1 MFTLPLW
8 PPNAHN
14 GPRAKNWT
22 KLVTVE
28 IVILAIL
35 AAALGLKLYSVL
47 GRRAEHGDEQRE
59 PAQSRFDA
67 PGALNGGNP
76 VAPNRSEQGQSN
88 PPRLGERAG
97 DRRDDAAPLGAGRAR
112 EPLAVLPTVERGL
125 REIIAVDRRF
135 DPHAFLEGARGAYG
149 IVLSAFW
156 RGDKDE
162 IAKLCD
168 PDVSAGFAAAI
179 DERNAAGEVI
189 DNRLVRLNEV
199 VITGAHYAAPFARI
213 TVRFVADIAAITRD
227 AQGHVVA
234 GSLHDA
240 VEARDVWTFR
250 RNINSAD
257 PDWLL
262 DETDEA

>member
-1 MFTLPLW
+1 
-8 PPNAHN
+8 
-14 GPRAKNWT
+14 
-22 KLVTVE
+22 VTVE
-28 IVILAIL
+28 IVILAMI

-47 GRRAEHGDEQRE
+47 GRRAEHGDEQAQRE
-59 PAQSRFDA
+59 TVQSRFDA
-67 PGALNGGNP
+67 QGPS
-76 VAPNRSEQGQSN
+76 APANAVQVN
-88 PPRLGERAG
+88 PPRAQ
-97 DRRDDAAPLGAGRAR
+97 DRNGASQGAARVR

-125 REIIAVDRRF
+125 REIIAADRRF

-162 IAKLCD
+162 ITKLCD
-168 PDVSAGFAAAI
+168 PDVATGFITAI
-179 DERNAAGEVI
+179 DDRVAAGEVV

-199 VITGAHYAAPFARI
+199 MITGASYAAPVARI
-213 TVRFVADIAAITRD
+213 TVRFVSDIAAITRD
-227 AQGHVVA
+227 AEGHVIA

-250 RNINSAD
+250 RNITSTD

>member
-1 MFTLPLW
+1 
-8 PPNAHN
+8 
-14 GPRAKNWT
+14 
-22 KLVTVE
+22 VTVE
-28 IVILAIL
+28 IVILAMI
-35 AAALGLKLYSVL
+35 AAFRGRRLYAVL
-47 GRRAEHGDEQRE
+47 GRRAEQGDEQPQRE
-59 PAQSRFDA
+59 PQSRFDMSGPVQPNPPQA
-67 PGALNGGNP
+67 NP
-76 VAPNRSEQGQSN
+76 VQSN
-88 PPRLGERAG
+88 PPRLNDRSGDRKDERAPQG
-97 DRRDDAAPLGAGRAR
+97 TRPAR

-168 PDVSAGFAAAI
+168 ADVAAGFIAAI
-179 DERNAAGEVI
+179 DERVAAGEVI

-199 VITGAHYAAPFARI
+199 VITGASYAAPYARI
-213 TVRFVADIAAITRD
+213 MVRFVADIAAITRD

-250 RNINSAD
+250 RNINSSD

-262 DETDEA
+262 DETDEG

>member
-1 MFTLPLW
+1 MQGH
-8 PPNAHN
+8 A
-14 GPRAKNWT
+14 GPAALNWT

-47 GRRAEHGDEQRE
+47 GRRAEHGDEQPQRE
-59 PAQSRFDA
+59 PMQSRFDA
-67 PGALNGGNP
+67 QGPTSKGLGQANANQSG
-76 VAPNRSEQGQSN
+76 QGQSN
-88 PPRLGERAG
+88 PSRLGER
-97 DRRDDAAPLGAGRAR
+97 RDEPASSAARTR
-112 EPLAVLPTVERGL
+112 EPLSVLPTVERGL

-168 PDVSAGFAAAI
+168 ADVAAGFAAAI
-179 DERNAAGEVI
+179 DERLAAGEVI

-199 VITGAHYAAPFARI
+199 VITGAQYEAPFARI

-250 RNINSAD
+250 RNINSTD

>member
-1 MFTLPLW
+1 M
-8 PPNAHN
+8 
-14 GPRAKNWT
+14 
-22 KLVTVE
+22 TVE
-28 IVILAIL
+28 IVILAMI
-35 AAALGLKLYSVL
+35 AAFLGLRLYAVL
-47 GRRAEHGDEQRE
+47 GRRAQQGDEQPQRE
-59 PAQSRFDA
+59 PMQTRFDISGPA
-67 PGALNGGNP
+67 QGNGGQASN
-76 VAPNRSEQGQSN
+76 VQSN
-88 PPRLGERAG
+88 PPRLGERSG
-97 DRRDDAAPLGAGRAR
+97 DRKDERAPLGSRPAR
-112 EPLAVLPTVERGL
+112 EPLSVLPTVERGL
-125 REIIAVDRRF
+125 REIIAADRRF

-168 PDVSAGFAAAI
+168 PEVAAGFAAAI
-179 DERNAAGEVI
+179 DERIAAGEVI
-189 DNRLVRLNEV
+189 DNRLVRLTEV
-199 VITGAHYAAPFARI
+199 VITGANYTTPYARI
-213 TVRFVADIAAITRD
+213 SVRFVADIAAITRD

-250 RNINSAD
+250 RNINSSD

>member
-1 MFTLPLW
+1 M
-8 PPNAHN
+8 
-14 GPRAKNWT
+14 
-22 KLVTVE
+22 TVE
-28 IVILAIL
+28 IVILAMI
-35 AAALGLKLYSVL
+35 AAFLGLRLYAVL
-47 GRRAEHGDEQRE
+47 GRRAEQGDEQPQRE
-59 PAQSRFDA
+59 PSRFDISG
-67 PGALNGGNP
+67 PVQGGQASN
-76 VAPNRSEQGQSN
+76 AQSN
-88 PPRLGERAG
+88 PPRPGDRSGERSG
-97 DRRDDAAPLGAGRAR
+97 DRKDERAPLGAARTR

-125 REIIAVDRRF
+125 REIIAADRRF

-168 PDVSAGFAAAI
+168 PDVASGFAAAI
-179 DERNAAGEVI
+179 DERHAAGEVI

-199 VITGAHYAAPFARI
+199 VITGASYTAPYARI

-250 RNINSAD
+250 RNINSSD